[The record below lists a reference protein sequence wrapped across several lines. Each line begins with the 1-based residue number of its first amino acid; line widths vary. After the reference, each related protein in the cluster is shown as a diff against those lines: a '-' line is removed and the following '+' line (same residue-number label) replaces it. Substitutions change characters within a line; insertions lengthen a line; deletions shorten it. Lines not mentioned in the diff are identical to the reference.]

1 MTGEEFDVIM
11 YGTEALGVMRIEK
24 GHAAGNELDGRSTA
38 THLGLGGFMSK
49 KKDCIG
55 KVLSQREGLA
65 NDVRM
70 VGVMPMNPK
79 DKLTNGAHFMT
90 LGDTETPENDQGHM
104 SSIAWSPSLQSYVGL
119 GFLKDGANRKGEV
132 IKAVDYMRNNHVE
145 VKVVSAH
152 FIDPDGERLRV

>member
-1 MTGEEFDVIM
+1 
-11 YGTEALGVMRIEK
+11 
-24 GHAAGNELDGRSTA
+24 
-38 THLGLGGFMSK
+38 MSK

-65 NDVRM
+65 NDVAM
-70 VGVMPMNPK
+70 VGLMPVNPK

-90 LGDTETPENDQGHM
+90 MGDKETPENDQGHM
-104 SSIAWSPSLQSYVGL
+104 SSVAWSPSLNSYIGL
-119 GFLKDGANRKGEV
+119 GFLKDGASRTGEI

-152 FIDPDGERLRV
+152 FIDPTGERLRV